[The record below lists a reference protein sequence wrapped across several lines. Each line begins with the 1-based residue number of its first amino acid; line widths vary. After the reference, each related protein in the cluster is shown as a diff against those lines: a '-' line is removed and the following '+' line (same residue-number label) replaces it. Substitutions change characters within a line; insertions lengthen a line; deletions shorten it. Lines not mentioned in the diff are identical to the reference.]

1 MNNILVTGSTG
12 QLGSDVVKELLKRG
26 YSTLSPNRSE
36 LNLCSEDNIRNYILN
51 SNCEAIVHCA
61 AYTQVDKAEDEKDLC
76 IKINAT
82 ATKHIVKCAKILDI
96 PMIYIS
102 TDYVFD
108 GTKDGE
114 YTENDE
120 TNPINIYGESKLA
133 GEKYVQEILDKYYI
147 VRTSWVFNING
158 KNFIE
163 TMLRLSK
170 ANNQLSIVNDQIG
183 SPTYTKDLS
192 RLLVD
197 MLETSKYGLYHATN
211 EGYCSWY
218 EFANTIFKL
227 ANINIDINSFDE
239 KYWDIDSTPLR
250 NLDGRL
256 NMTYEQL
263 EELVKVLN
271 KEEHDLS
278 KHKNFDYKI
287 LKELKERNII

>member
-211 EGYCSWY
+211 ERYCSWY
-218 EFANTIFKL
+218 EFADTIFKL
-227 ANINIDINSFDE
+227 ANINIDIKAINSNE
-239 KYWDIDSTPLR
+239 YASRAKRPL
-250 NLDGRL
+250 NS
-256 NMTYEQL
+256 
-263 EELVKVLN
+263 K
-271 KEEHDLS
+271 LS
-278 KHKNFDYKI
+278 KDKLIEYGFKPLPHWEDALKDYLI
-287 LKELKERNII
+287 RRRDLLI

>member
-36 LNLCSEDNIRNYILN
+36 FNLCSEDSIRNYILN

-108 GTKDGE
+108 GTKDGK

-227 ANINIDINSFDE
+227 ANINIDIKAINSNE
-239 KYWDIDSTPLR
+239 YASRAKRPMNS
-250 NLDGRL
+250 
-256 NMTYEQL
+256 
-263 EELVKVLN
+263 K
-271 KEEHDLS
+271 LS
-278 KHKNFDYKI
+278 KDKLIEYGFKPLPHWEDALKDYLI
-287 LKELKERNII
+287 RRGDLLI

>member
-82 ATKHIVKCAKILDI
+82 ATKHIAKCAKILDI

-108 GTKDGE
+108 GTKDGK

-227 ANINIDINSFDE
+227 AYINIDIKAINSNE
-239 KYWDIDSTPLR
+239 YASRAKRPMNS
-250 NLDGRL
+250 
-256 NMTYEQL
+256 
-263 EELVKVLN
+263 K
-271 KEEHDLS
+271 LS
-278 KHKNFDYKI
+278 KDKLIEYGFKPLPHWEDALKDYLI
-287 LKELKERNII
+287 RRGDLLI

>member
-36 LNLCSEDNIRNYILN
+36 FNLCSEDSIRNYILN

-76 IKINAT
+76 IKINTT

-108 GTKDGE
+108 GTKDGK

-227 ANINIDINSFDE
+227 ANINIDIKAINSNE
-239 KYWDIDSTPLR
+239 YASRAKRPMNS
-250 NLDGRL
+250 
-256 NMTYEQL
+256 
-263 EELVKVLN
+263 K
-271 KEEHDLS
+271 LS
-278 KHKNFDYKI
+278 KDKLIEYGFKPLPHWEDALKDYLI
-287 LKELKERNII
+287 RRGDLLI

>member
-36 LNLCSEDNIRNYILN
+36 FNLCSEDSIRNYILN

-211 EGYCSWY
+211 ERYCSWY
-218 EFANTIFKL
+218 EFADTIFKL
-227 ANINIDINSFDE
+227 ANINIDIKAINSNE
-239 KYWDIDSTPLR
+239 YASRAKRPL
-250 NLDGRL
+250 NS
-256 NMTYEQL
+256 
-263 EELVKVLN
+263 K
-271 KEEHDLS
+271 LS
-278 KHKNFDYKI
+278 KDKLIEYGFKPLPHWEDALKDYLI
-287 LKELKERNII
+287 RRRDLLI

>member
-36 LNLCSEDNIRNYILN
+36 FNLCSEDNIRNYILN

-82 ATKHIVKCAKILDI
+82 ATKHIAKCAKILDI

-227 ANINIDINSFDE
+227 ANINIDIKAINSNE
-239 KYWDIDSTPLR
+239 YASRAKRPL
-250 NLDGRL
+250 NS
-256 NMTYEQL
+256 
-263 EELVKVLN
+263 K
-271 KEEHDLS
+271 LS
-278 KHKNFDYKI
+278 KDKLIEYGFKPLPHWEDALKDYLI
-287 LKELKERNII
+287 RRRDLLI

>member
-108 GTKDGE
+108 GTKDGK

-170 ANNQLSIVNDQIG
+170 TNNQLSIVNDQIG
-183 SPTYTKDLS
+183 SPTYTRDLS

-197 MLETSKYGLYHATN
+197 MLETNKYGLYHETN

-227 ANINIDINSFDE
+227 ANINIDIKAINSNE
-239 KYWDIDSTPLR
+239 YASRAKRPL
-250 NLDGRL
+250 NS
-256 NMTYEQL
+256 
-263 EELVKVLN
+263 K
-271 KEEHDLS
+271 LS
-278 KHKNFDYKI
+278 KDKLIEYGFKPLPHWEDALKDYLI
-287 LKELKERNII
+287 RRRDLLI

>member
-36 LNLCSEDNIRNYILN
+36 FNLCSEDSIRNYILN

-108 GTKDGE
+108 GTKDGK

-227 ANINIDINSFDE
+227 ANINIDIKAINSNE
-239 KYWDIDSTPLR
+239 YASRAKRPL
-250 NLDGRL
+250 NS
-256 NMTYEQL
+256 
-263 EELVKVLN
+263 K
-271 KEEHDLS
+271 LS
-278 KHKNFDYKI
+278 KDKLIEYGFKPLPHWEDALKDYLI
-287 LKELKERNII
+287 RRRDLLI

>member
-51 SNCEAIVHCA
+51 SNCESIVHCA

-218 EFANTIFKL
+218 EFADTIFKL
-227 ANINIDINSFDE
+227 ANINIDIKAINSNE
-239 KYWDIDSTPLR
+239 YASRAKRPL
-250 NLDGRL
+250 NS
-256 NMTYEQL
+256 
-263 EELVKVLN
+263 K
-271 KEEHDLS
+271 LS
-278 KHKNFDYKI
+278 KDKLIEYGFKPLPHWEDALKDYLI
-287 LKELKERNII
+287 RRRDLLI

>member
-218 EFANTIFKL
+218 EFADTIFKL
-227 ANINIDINSFDE
+227 ANINIDIKAINSNE
-239 KYWDIDSTPLR
+239 YASRAKRPL
-250 NLDGRL
+250 NS
-256 NMTYEQL
+256 
-263 EELVKVLN
+263 K
-271 KEEHDLS
+271 LS
-278 KHKNFDYKI
+278 KDKLIEYGFKPLPHWED
-287 LKELKERNII
+287 ELKDYLIRRRDLLI

>member
-36 LNLCSEDNIRNYILN
+36 SNLCSEDNIRNYILN

-82 ATKHIVKCAKILDI
+82 ATKHIAKCAKILDI

-227 ANINIDINSFDE
+227 ANINIDIKAINSNE
-239 KYWDIDSTPLR
+239 YASRAKRPMNS
-250 NLDGRL
+250 
-256 NMTYEQL
+256 
-263 EELVKVLN
+263 K
-271 KEEHDLS
+271 LS
-278 KHKNFDYKI
+278 KDKLIEYGFKPLPHWEDALKDYLI
-287 LKELKERNII
+287 RRRDLLI

>member
-158 KNFIE
+158 KNFIG

-227 ANINIDINSFDE
+227 ANINIDIKAINSNE
-239 KYWDIDSTPLR
+239 YASRAKRPMNS
-250 NLDGRL
+250 
-256 NMTYEQL
+256 
-263 EELVKVLN
+263 K
-271 KEEHDLS
+271 LS
-278 KHKNFDYKI
+278 KDKLIEYGFKPLPHWEDALKDYLI
-287 LKELKERNII
+287 RRGDLLI

>member
-108 GTKDGE
+108 GTKDGK

-218 EFANTIFKL
+218 EFADTIFKL
-227 ANINIDINSFDE
+227 ANINIDIKAINSNE
-239 KYWDIDSTPLR
+239 YASRAKRPMNS
-250 NLDGRL
+250 
-256 NMTYEQL
+256 
-263 EELVKVLN
+263 K
-271 KEEHDLS
+271 LS
-278 KHKNFDYKI
+278 KDKLIEYGFKPLPHWEDALKDYLI
-287 LKELKERNII
+287 RRRDLLI

>member
-82 ATKHIVKCAKILDI
+82 ATKHIAKCAKILDI

-108 GTKDGE
+108 GTKDGK

-227 ANINIDINSFDE
+227 ANINIDIKAINSNE
-239 KYWDIDSTPLR
+239 YASRAKRPL
-250 NLDGRL
+250 NS
-256 NMTYEQL
+256 
-263 EELVKVLN
+263 K
-271 KEEHDLS
+271 LS
-278 KHKNFDYKI
+278 KDKLIEYGFKPLPHWEDALKDYLI
-287 LKELKERNII
+287 RRGDLLI

>member
-36 LNLCSEDNIRNYILN
+36 FNLCSEDSIRNYILN

-120 TNPINIYGESKLA
+120 TNPINIYGESTLA

-227 ANINIDINSFDE
+227 ANINIDIKAINSNE
-239 KYWDIDSTPLR
+239 YASRAKRPL
-250 NLDGRL
+250 NS
-256 NMTYEQL
+256 
-263 EELVKVLN
+263 K
-271 KEEHDLS
+271 LS
-278 KHKNFDYKI
+278 KDKLIEYGFKPLPHWEDALKDYLI
-287 LKELKERNII
+287 RRRDLLI

>member
-108 GTKDGE
+108 GTKDGK

-227 ANINIDINSFDE
+227 ANINIDIKAINSNE
-239 KYWDIDSTPLR
+239 YASRAKRPMNS
-250 NLDGRL
+250 
-256 NMTYEQL
+256 
-263 EELVKVLN
+263 K
-271 KEEHDLS
+271 LS
-278 KHKNFDYKI
+278 KDKLIEYGFKPLPHWEDALKDYLI
-287 LKELKERNII
+287 RRRDLLI

>member
-51 SNCEAIVHCA
+51 SNCETIVHCA

-82 ATKHIVKCAKILDI
+82 ATKHIAKCAKILDI

-108 GTKDGE
+108 GTKDGK

-227 ANINIDINSFDE
+227 ANINIDIKAINSNE
-239 KYWDIDSTPLR
+239 YASRAKRPMNS
-250 NLDGRL
+250 
-256 NMTYEQL
+256 
-263 EELVKVLN
+263 K
-271 KEEHDLS
+271 LS
-278 KHKNFDYKI
+278 KDKLIEYGFKPLPHWEDALKDYLI
-287 LKELKERNII
+287 RRGDLLI

>member
-36 LNLCSEDNIRNYILN
+36 LSLCSEDNIRNYILN

-82 ATKHIVKCAKILDI
+82 ATKHIAKCAKILDI

-108 GTKDGE
+108 GTKDGK

-227 ANINIDINSFDE
+227 ANINIDIKAINSNE
-239 KYWDIDSTPLR
+239 YASRAKRPMNS
-250 NLDGRL
+250 
-256 NMTYEQL
+256 
-263 EELVKVLN
+263 K
-271 KEEHDLS
+271 LS
-278 KHKNFDYKI
+278 KDKLIEYGFKPLPHWEDALKDYLI
-287 LKELKERNII
+287 RRGDLLI

>member
-82 ATKHIVKCAKILDI
+82 ATKHIAKCAKILDI

-108 GTKDGE
+108 GTKDGK

-227 ANINIDINSFDE
+227 ANINIDIKAINSNE
-239 KYWDIDSTPLR
+239 YASRAKRPMNS
-250 NLDGRL
+250 
-256 NMTYEQL
+256 
-263 EELVKVLN
+263 K
-271 KEEHDLS
+271 LS
-278 KHKNFDYKI
+278 KDKLIEYGFKPLSHWEDALKDYLI
-287 LKELKERNII
+287 RRGDLLI

>member
-170 ANNQLSIVNDQIG
+170 TNNQLSIVNDQIG
-183 SPTYTKDLS
+183 SPTYTRDLS

-227 ANINIDINSFDE
+227 ANINIDIKAINSNE
-239 KYWDIDSTPLR
+239 YASRAKRPL
-250 NLDGRL
+250 NS
-256 NMTYEQL
+256 
-263 EELVKVLN
+263 K
-271 KEEHDLS
+271 LS
-278 KHKNFDYKI
+278 KDKLIEYGFKPLPHWEDALKDYLI
-287 LKELKERNII
+287 RRRDLLI

>member
-82 ATKHIVKCAKILDI
+82 KHIAKCAKILDI

-108 GTKDGE
+108 GTKDGK

-227 ANINIDINSFDE
+227 ANINIDIKAINSNE
-239 KYWDIDSTPLR
+239 YASRAKRPMNS
-250 NLDGRL
+250 
-256 NMTYEQL
+256 
-263 EELVKVLN
+263 K
-271 KEEHDLS
+271 LS
-278 KHKNFDYKI
+278 KDKLIEYGFKPLPHWEDALKDYLI
-287 LKELKERNII
+287 RRGDLLI

>member
-36 LNLCSEDNIRNYILN
+36 FNLCSEDSIRNYILN

-163 TMLRLSK
+163 TMLRLSN

-227 ANINIDINSFDE
+227 ANINIDIKAINSNE
-239 KYWDIDSTPLR
+239 YASRAKRPL
-250 NLDGRL
+250 NS
-256 NMTYEQL
+256 
-263 EELVKVLN
+263 K
-271 KEEHDLS
+271 LS
-278 KHKNFDYKI
+278 KDKLIEYGFKPLPNWEDALKDYLI
-287 LKELKERNII
+287 RRRDLLI

>member
-82 ATKHIVKCAKILDI
+82 ATKHIAKCAKILDI

-108 GTKDGE
+108 GTKDGK

-170 ANNQLSIVNDQIG
+170 TNNQLSIVNDQIG

-227 ANINIDINSFDE
+227 ANINIDIKAINSNE
-239 KYWDIDSTPLR
+239 YASRAKRPMNS
-250 NLDGRL
+250 
-256 NMTYEQL
+256 
-263 EELVKVLN
+263 K
-271 KEEHDLS
+271 LS
-278 KHKNFDYKI
+278 KDKLIEYGFKPLPHWEDALKDYLI
-287 LKELKERNII
+287 RRGDLLI

>member
-36 LNLCSEDNIRNYILN
+36 LNLCSEDNNRNYILN

-82 ATKHIVKCAKILDI
+82 ATKHIAKCAKILDI

-108 GTKDGE
+108 GTKDGK

-120 TNPINIYGESKLA
+120 TNPLNIYGESKLA

-227 ANINIDINSFDE
+227 ANINIDIKAINSNE
-239 KYWDIDSTPLR
+239 YASRAKRPMNS
-250 NLDGRL
+250 
-256 NMTYEQL
+256 
-263 EELVKVLN
+263 K
-271 KEEHDLS
+271 LS
-278 KHKNFDYKI
+278 KDKLIEYGFKPLPHWEDALKDYLI
-287 LKELKERNII
+287 RRGDLLI

>member
-82 ATKHIVKCAKILDI
+82 ATKHIAKCAKILDI

-102 TDYVFD
+102 TEYVFD
-108 GTKDGE
+108 GTKDGK

-227 ANINIDINSFDE
+227 ANINIDIKAINSNE
-239 KYWDIDSTPLR
+239 YASRAKRPMNS
-250 NLDGRL
+250 
-256 NMTYEQL
+256 
-263 EELVKVLN
+263 K
-271 KEEHDLS
+271 LS
-278 KHKNFDYKI
+278 KDKLIEYGFKPLPHWEDALKDYLI
-287 LKELKERNII
+287 RRRDLLI

>member
-36 LNLCSEDNIRNYILN
+36 FNLCSEDSIRNYILN

-170 ANNQLSIVNDQIG
+170 TNNQLSIVNDQIG

-227 ANINIDINSFDE
+227 ANINIDIKAINSNE
-239 KYWDIDSTPLR
+239 YASRAKRPMNS
-250 NLDGRL
+250 
-256 NMTYEQL
+256 
-263 EELVKVLN
+263 K
-271 KEEHDLS
+271 LS
-278 KHKNFDYKI
+278 KDKLIEYGFKPLPHWEDALKDYLI
-287 LKELKERNII
+287 RRGDLLI

>member
-36 LNLCSEDNIRNYILN
+36 FNLCSEDSIRNYILN

-170 ANNQLSIVNDQIG
+170 TNNQLSIVNDQIG
-183 SPTYTKDLS
+183 SPTYTRDLS

-197 MLETSKYGLYHATN
+197 MLETNKYGLYHATN

-227 ANINIDINSFDE
+227 ANINIDIKAINSNE
-239 KYWDIDSTPLR
+239 YASRAKRPL
-250 NLDGRL
+250 NS
-256 NMTYEQL
+256 
-263 EELVKVLN
+263 K
-271 KEEHDLS
+271 LS
-278 KHKNFDYKI
+278 KDKLIEYGFKPLPNWKDALKDYLI
-287 LKELKERNII
+287 RRRDLLI

>member
-36 LNLCSEDNIRNYILN
+36 FNLCSEDSIRNYILN

-108 GTKDGE
+108 GTKDGK

-197 MLETSKYGLYHATN
+197 MIETNKYGLYHATN

-218 EFANTIFKL
+218 EFADTIFKL
-227 ANINIDINSFDE
+227 ANINIDIKAINSNE
-239 KYWDIDSTPLR
+239 YASRAKRPL
-250 NLDGRL
+250 NS
-256 NMTYEQL
+256 
-263 EELVKVLN
+263 K
-271 KEEHDLS
+271 LS
-278 KHKNFDYKI
+278 KDKLIEFGFKPLPHWEDALKDYLI
-287 LKELKERNII
+287 RRRDLLI

>member
-36 LNLCSEDNIRNYILN
+36 FNLCSEDSIRNYILN

-197 MLETSKYGLYHATN
+197 MIETNKYGLYHATN

-218 EFANTIFKL
+218 EFADTIFKL
-227 ANINIDINSFDE
+227 ANINIDIKAINSNE
-239 KYWDIDSTPLR
+239 YASRAKRPL
-250 NLDGRL
+250 NS
-256 NMTYEQL
+256 
-263 EELVKVLN
+263 K
-271 KEEHDLS
+271 LS
-278 KHKNFDYKI
+278 KDKLIEYGFKPLPHWEDALKDYLI
-287 LKELKERNII
+287 RRRDLLI

>member
-170 ANNQLSIVNDQIG
+170 TNNQLSIVNDQIG

-218 EFANTIFKL
+218 EFADTIFKL
-227 ANINIDINSFDE
+227 ANINIDIKAINSNE
-239 KYWDIDSTPLR
+239 YASRAKRPL
-250 NLDGRL
+250 NS
-256 NMTYEQL
+256 
-263 EELVKVLN
+263 K
-271 KEEHDLS
+271 LS
-278 KHKNFDYKI
+278 KDKLIEYGFKPLPHWEDALKDYLI
-287 LKELKERNII
+287 RRGDLLI

>member
-82 ATKHIVKCAKILDI
+82 ATKHIAKCAKILDI

-108 GTKDGE
+108 GTKDGK

-227 ANINIDINSFDE
+227 ANINIDIKAINSNE
-239 KYWDIDSTPLR
+239 YASRAKRPMNS
-250 NLDGRL
+250 
-256 NMTYEQL
+256 
-263 EELVKVLN
+263 K
-271 KEEHDLS
+271 LS
-278 KHKNFDYKI
+278 KDKLIEFGFKPLPHWEDALKDYLI
-287 LKELKERNII
+287 RRGDLLI

>member
-36 LNLCSEDNIRNYILN
+36 FNLCSEDSIRNYILN

-82 ATKHIVKCAKILDI
+82 ATKHIAKCAKILDI

-108 GTKDGE
+108 GTKDGK

-218 EFANTIFKL
+218 EFADTIFKL
-227 ANINIDINSFDE
+227 ANINIDIKAINSNE
-239 KYWDIDSTPLR
+239 YASRAKRPL
-250 NLDGRL
+250 NS
-256 NMTYEQL
+256 
-263 EELVKVLN
+263 K
-271 KEEHDLS
+271 LS
-278 KHKNFDYKI
+278 KDKLIEFGFKPLPHWEDALKDYLI
-287 LKELKERNII
+287 RRRDLLI

>member
-36 LNLCSEDNIRNYILN
+36 FNLCSEDSIRNYILN

-82 ATKHIVKCAKILDI
+82 ATKHIAKCAKILDI

-218 EFANTIFKL
+218 EFADTIFKL
-227 ANINIDINSFDE
+227 ANINIDIKAINSNE
-239 KYWDIDSTPLR
+239 YASRAKRPL
-250 NLDGRL
+250 NS
-256 NMTYEQL
+256 
-263 EELVKVLN
+263 K
-271 KEEHDLS
+271 LS
-278 KHKNFDYKI
+278 KDKLIEYGFKPLPHWEDALKDYLI
-287 LKELKERNII
+287 RRGDLLI